1 MVRKYAKMGKYAVN
15 LAFSSGLGISY
26 GLYKCDDYPMTLTSL
41 NAISPIDGR
50 YLKKTAALSPYFS
63 EYALVYYRLM
73 VEIRW
78 LESLAANNDI
88 AEVPAL
94 DKCAKDYLATIL
106 AEFNEEEAEKVKAFE
121 KQTNHDVKAIEYY
134 LKEKLLQDDSLK
146 SATDFIHFAC
156 TSEDINNLAYA
167 LMMKSAIAQVIQPT
181 LAEIIGGIMLLGKQH
196 GDVAML
202 ARTHGQPATPTTIGK
217 ELVNFVARLK
227 RPQQQLAEVLIAAK
241 CNGAVGNYNA
251 HVIAYPE
258 VDWRKHCANFVTSL
272 GLSFSAYTTQI
283 EPHDGIAEVCHIM
296 MRINNILLD
305 YTRDVWT
312 YIALNYFTQKT
323 VAEEV
328 GSSTMPH
335 KVNPIDF
342 ENAEGNLGLAN
353 ALFDHFANK
362 LTQSRMQR
370 DLSDSTVLRNLGV
383 AFAYSSIAYQAI
395 AKGNDKLKINKR
407 ALQEDLDNNWEVL
420 AEAIQ
425 TVMRRYK
432 IPNAY
437 EQLKELTRGQ
447 GIDSESLQKFIKDLA
462 IPDAAKER
470 LMQLTPSK
478 YTGLAAQLVKAF
490 S

>member
-1 MVRKYAKMGKYAVN
+1 
-15 LAFSSGLGISY
+15 
-26 GLYKCDDYPMTLTSL
+26 MTLSAL
-41 NAISPIDGR
+41 NAVSPVDGR
-50 YLKKTAALSPYFS
+50 YLKKTLALSPYFS
-63 EYALVYYRLM
+63 EFALTYYRLL

-78 LESLAANNDI
+78 LESLAANDI
-88 AEVPAL
+88 IREVPSI
-94 DKCAKDYLATIL
+94 DM
-106 AEFNEEEAEKVKAFE
+106 ESKAFLDDLLKNFDEDEALKIKEYE

-134 LKEKLLQDDSLK
+134 LKEKIEQSTSLK
-146 SATDFIHFAC
+146 KISGFIHFAC

-167 LMMKSAIAQVIQPT
+167 LMIKEAIAQVIQPT
-181 LAEIIGGIMLLGKQH
+181 LAEIIGSITLLGKQH
-196 GDVAML
+196 ADAAML

-217 ELVNFVARLK
+217 ELINFVARLK
-227 RPQQQLAEVLIAAK
+227 RPMQQLAEVLISAK

-258 VDWRKHCANFVTSL
+258 VDWRKHCAQFVTGL
-272 GLSFSAYTTQI
+272 GLSFNAYTTQI
-283 EPHDGIAEVCHIM
+283 EPHDGIAEVSHLMI
-296 MRINNILLD
+296 RINNILLD
-305 YTRDVWT
+305 YTRDIWS
-312 YIALNYFTQKT
+312 YISLGYFKQKT
-323 VAEEV
+323 VADEV

-353 ALFDHFANK
+353 TLFNHFANK

-383 AFAYSSIAYQAI
+383 AFAYALIAYQSMV
-395 AKGNDKLKINKR
+395 KGNEKLQINKQ
-407 ALQEDLDNNWEVL
+407 ALQHDLDANWEVL

-425 TVMRRYK
+425 TVMRRYN

-437 EQLKELTRGQ
+437 EQMRDLTRGTR
-447 GIDSESLQKFIKDLA
+447 IDGDKLRQFVKLLD
-462 IPDAAKER
+462 IPDTAKKQL
-470 LMQLTPSK
+470 LMLSPDK